1 MHDRAYHPRQ
11 IVDLPLKCTIVHR
24 KDPAAL
30 EIGRRVRE
38 AREALGLRQD
48 ELALA
53 AGVSTRLV
61 HQIESGKPTSRL
73 DSIVRVLGALG
84 LTLEVVPRTP
94 GQTSPGSGK

>member
-1 MHDRAYHPRQ
+1 MHRED
-11 IVDLPLKCTIVHR
+11 TT
-24 KDPAAL
+24 AL

-53 AGVSTRLV
+53 GGVSTRLI

-73 DSIVRVLGALG
+73 DSLVRVLGALG
-84 LTLEVVPRTP
+84 LTLEVAERTSGLAPRDDER
-94 GQTSPGSGK
+94 

>member
-1 MHDRAYHPRQ
+1 MHDRARPRHT
-11 IVDLPLKCTIVHR
+11 VDRAVECTIVHR
-24 KDPAAL
+24 EEPIAL
-30 EIGRRVRE
+30 EIGRRVRD

-84 LTLEVVPRTP
+84 LTLEVAERTSRLAPRDDER
-94 GQTSPGSGK
+94 